1 MAIFRVHQPG
11 PYSTIQ
17 DRGRFDFQHMGVP
30 VSGALDP
37 FAHAV
42 ANDLVGNDADCAT
55 LEITFFGPEL
65 EVLEN
70 ADIAV
75 TGAAMA
81 LTINGV
87 QAPQWETLRVQPGDR
102 VDFGQA
108 ASGCRAYLAVTGGF
122 DVPVVMGSR
131 ATFVSGA
138 IGGVAGRQL
147 QSGDILSRG
156 PGPLLDTP
164 RRLPWQPIY
173 GTEIH
178 LRAVPG
184 PQDDSFPTALGTFFS
199 EFFTVTGK
207 SNRMGYRLQ
216 GPVLERDPAAPK
228 SIISEPS
235 VHGNVQVP
243 PDGQPIVLM
252 VEQTIGGYTKI
263 ATVVTA
269 DLFKIAQARPGDR
282 VRFHRVDLDEAHSL
296 YRQWLDYLR
305 LAREAVVPGGQGQ
318 GERM

>member
-1 MAIFRVHQPG
+1 MATFRVHTPG
-11 PYSTIQ
+11 PYSTLQ
-17 DRGRFDFQHMGVP
+17 DRGRFNYQHMGVP
-30 VSGALDP
+30 VSGALDL
-37 FAHAV
+37 FAHTV
-42 ANDLVGNDADCAT
+42 ANCLVGNDADSAA

-65 EVLEN
+65 EVLET

-87 QAPQWETLRVQPGDR
+87 SMPQWETLRVEPGDH
-102 VDFGQA
+102 VDLGQA

-122 DVPVVMGSR
+122 DVPRVMGSR

-138 IGGVAGRQL
+138 IGGVAGRPL
-147 QSGDILSRG
+147 QAGDMLSRG
-156 PGPLLDTP
+156 PGRLLEVQ

-173 GTEIH
+173 GAEIH

-184 PQDDSFPTALGTFFS
+184 PQDDCFPTALETFFS
-199 EFFTVTGK
+199 EAFTVTDK
-207 SNRMGYRLQ
+207 ANRMGYRLQ
-216 GPVLERDPAAPK
+216 GPVLERHPEAPK

-243 PDGQPIVLM
+243 PDGQPIILM

-282 VRFHRVDLDEAHSL
+282 VRFHPVTLEEAHRL

-305 LAREAVVPGGQGQ
+305 WAREAIARDEP
-318 GERM
+318 R